1 MSCLFAIYYYLG
13 GYLGGKLYAIN
24 RSYLPLFM
32 GMTMAASAVLMK
44 ELMTMDLDATGTS
57 QLACPVLVLAGK
69 K

>member
-1 MSCLFAIYYYLG
+1 M
-13 GYLGGKLYAIN
+13 GGKLYAIN

-57 QLACPVLVLAGK
+57 QLACPVLVLAGN
-69 K
+69 